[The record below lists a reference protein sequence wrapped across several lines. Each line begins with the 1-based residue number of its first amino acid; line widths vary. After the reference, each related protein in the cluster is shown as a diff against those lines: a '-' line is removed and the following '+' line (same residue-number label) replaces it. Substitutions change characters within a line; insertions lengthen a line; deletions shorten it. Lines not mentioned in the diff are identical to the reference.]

1 MTAALSPTWL
11 TPPYRSRNARI
22 DFFRGLALLFI
33 FWDHLPGNP
42 LGLVTIRNFGLSDAA
57 EIFVFLAGYSAA
69 CAWGRL
75 LRNKGYWTAAK
86 RILRRTFTLYG
97 TYLFLTMALLVV
109 GLILQA
115 LPQPEGHTAGWHL
128 LDLHQN
134 HSAVPS
140 HILTLRYS
148 LPLLDPLPLYIVLLL
163 VMTVMLPLAV
173 YRPLAFLA
181 LSAGLYT
188 ASLVFGLS
196 LPGTE
201 NKDLFFNPMGWQ
213 FLFCLGGLC
222 ALHGPRFLPDPDSTC
237 VRHIA
242 LVILGLG
249 CLLAWSWKHP
259 DLHDAIMP
267 RFLAEWLY
275 PINKSLPDPLRL
287 VHFLALAWT
296 ATTTLPPDGTW
307 LRHPLAIQLGK
318 MGQHSLPVFG
328 TGVIITPILDSMARM
343 AGGGPFP
350 CIVACLA
357 GTAVLLGLA
366 KILEKKKEAPLPPV
380 LEVTVK
386 AR

>member
-69 CAWGRL
+69 CAWGKRL
-75 LRNKGYWTAAK
+75 RDKGYRAAAK

-109 GLILQA
+109 GLMIQA
-115 LPQPEGHTAGWHL
+115 LPQPKGHTAVWNL
-128 LDLHQN
+128 LGSHQN
-134 HSAVPS
+134 YGAAPS

-163 VMTVMLPLAV
+163 ALTVMLPVAV
-173 YRPLAFLA
+173 YRPLVFFA

-188 ASLVFGLS
+188 TSLVFGLS

-201 NKDLFFNPMGWQ
+201 GKDLFFNPMGWQ
-213 FLFCLGGLC
+213 FLFSLGGLC
-222 ALHGPRFLPDPDSTC
+222 ALHGSRFLPNPNSTC

-242 LVILGLG
+242 FVILGLG
-249 CLLAWSWKHP
+249 CFLTWSWKYP

-267 RFLAEWLY
+267 RFLAQWLY

-287 VHFLALAWT
+287 VHFLALAWA
-296 ATTTLPPDGTW
+296 ATTTLPSDGTW
-307 LRHPLAIQLGK
+307 LRHPLAMQLEK

-328 TGVIITPILDSMARM
+328 TGVIMTPILDSVARM

-350 CIVACLA
+350 CIVTGLV
-357 GTAVLLGLA
+357 GTAILLGLA
-366 KILEKKKEAPLPPV
+366 KSLEKKKERPLPPG
-380 LEVTVK
+380 LETAVK
-386 AR
+386 SR